1 MRSNS
6 WPPYGNYFSYGP
18 RFQHGQ
24 GFKWGFQYGG
34 SYGQQRMVSVL
45 SLIIVRLFK
54 QRLNLFFRLLRLP
67 PPTRLPL
74 SSATR
79 HSRLFLIR
87 LDRSFMSTLMFTP

>member
-34 SYGQQRMVSVL
+34 SYGQQRMVSDFANICK
-45 SLIIVRLFK
+45 II
-54 QRLNLFFRLLRLP
+54 
-67 PPTRLPL
+67 
-74 SSATR
+74 
-79 HSRLFLIR
+79 
-87 LDRSFMSTLMFTP
+87 